1 MAFNFSL
8 FSVIIIMSSILYIA
22 SCSLFY
28 LPTSHFTLLCFSSYI
43 FVKSS
48 SSSPHHILLLCHLLL
63 VLLLLFFLSSSPCF
77 PTSSSAYFS
86 SLFTF
91 FSLSFFII
99 FSFLFFIFLLFSI
112 FLNIFQ
118 HTITTFSFFYP
129 PCSDIS
135 LLLPLLPFFLMG
147 RESKL
152 FRS

>member
-1 MAFNFSL
+1 MFFVLFTSHLHSFAFHLIFSL
-8 FSVIIIMSSILYIA
+8 NLLLPPLITFFFFAIFCLFSFS
-22 SCSLFY
+22 
-28 LPTSHFTLLCFSSYI
+28 FSSFLLLLVFLLPLLLI
-43 FVKSS
+43 SLPCSPSSLSPSS
-48 SSSPHHILLLCHLLL
+48 SSSPSS
-63 VLLLLFFLSSSPCF
+63 FSSS
-77 PTSSSAYFS
+77 YS
-86 SLFTF
+86 SLF
-91 FSLSFFII
+91 
-99 FSFLFFIFLLFSI
+99 